1 MVRIKSSQKFFTED
15 EVADLTGISAERLQT
30 LARNTHL
37 GVLPSSSVAS
47 AGQSIKMV
55 FSHSELMILNVLHQ
69 NCRK

>member
-15 EVADLTGISAERLQT
+15 EVTDLTGITAERLQA
-30 LARNTHL
+30 LARNKHL
-37 GVLPSSSVAS
+37 GAPPTNGARTGET
-47 AGQSIKMV
+47 AKMV